1 MRRGITTNPSF
12 NSYHDSGIVPDS
24 NDCAGSLRCHGD
36 QDGML
41 NDAFEVDGGR
51 GDGRIRTRPRLSRKR
66 ISFKDEFDSKQ
77 IAGIPL
83 SEEMTAEPSAM
94 SDDTTD
100 LEQHLVPTPS
110 NITKGDPLTSQD
122 GNNATVLALP
132 EVSLNGN
139 RGRKYG
145 ILGNYNITLIS

>member
-1 MRRGITTNPSF
+1 
-12 NSYHDSGIVPDS
+12 
-24 NDCAGSLRCHGD
+24 
-36 QDGML
+36 ML

-51 GDGRIRTRPRLSRKR
+51 GDGRIHTRPRLSRKR